1 MADPLD
7 GAQPVAP
14 PDPLAQA
21 QPVPGGT
28 IDPLMGWLRARSSSN
43 ASVLDPTTNAEMI
56 KNKLHGA
63 ASSVGNWL
71 SQNATPWGING
82 LTHDQWN
89 AMSASDKLKLTLKA
103 ASKAELDAVTT
114 APRVASS
121 VAQGT
126 VRTIGG
132 IGGAAVNAGEQLG
145 TMLPGGPSQQ
155 ELAQMQ
161 RSGAVTNPAD
171 IANATEA
178 LAKHLTF
185 SNNPSNPLSQPQ
197 TAVGKIEDPAAKL
210 GLTLL
215 GAKGLAAA
223 GGATGGAG
231 TRLLLGGG
239 FGAQGFGEGYQAAQ
253 QAGYESPIKQGLA
266 VGATNAAMGTLPTSE
281 AGEGV
286 LGHLLGKVGANQV
299 VKTVGAKVG
308 TTLGEAEAFTIVQ
321 NAIHKSVDPTTGYFD
336 QGQLLSN
343 LAQVGGMKLFGT
355 LMNAQ
360 VDARNSNQPLPQW
373 MTGRQAPG
381 QAAAM
386 QKPSDVET
394 NFLNLRSQKMGDQ
407 ALANVHVNQLKGYSP
422 EANREVSLYLS
433 DMEAGLTP
441 PKLSPEGQKLLSDP
455 AFQNLQKGLS
465 DRFNEYQKLTG
476 GSEESNPYYIPR
488 VVTESPDTT
497 PTVSGKGGPLSQ
509 TTSALQQRTVKAIQE
524 PDGTRIL
531 VTPDGNG
538 GYVSM
543 DSAKTHFE
551 PNQNGSFGP
560 NNGHLGE
567 ASIREIEAQTPI
579 RYRANATED
588 AIQGL
593 VGMGTANRNLDFL
606 NTLKGSN
613 LVAQPKA
620 EVPEGY
626 TSLTTQASNKFPG
639 LADAKMDPRVAAI
652 FEEAAK
658 QDAPKIP
665 AVGAVDKAFKAISN
679 LSSGAVNLSFT
690 GNPLAH
696 TPNQLGHALDSLTP
710 MEWAKGVANGSLFRS
725 LDAASAAS
733 RSIQQGNPNPDAIRY
748 LQAGGPMMTGKAI
761 SNAYSEG
768 RAEVEPSINDK
779 SRMAL
784 GQSYDPL
791 SQPGMTPLSQ
801 KYTWSP
807 DDTTRMG
814 LAFTKEA
821 VNGMPLADAIQ
832 EVNKTYPSYRNP
844 VIRMDKAP
852 ALSQGLHTLAN
863 WPGGLFMRYRMS
875 ADGILGSN
883 ILNTINPDIL
893 GTGATRMGSALKLG
907 QKVATGTALATVLGA
922 LIQQS
927 TQNERLDY
935 MGGGS
940 AHIAHQ
946 AMQDTQ
952 EGPSGLLKF
961 AAQQVVPDPA
971 INLYMTVQRGS
982 FNGQQL
988 ANPSDWKD
996 TVLAIQRGDTDA
1008 ALRHATNYSWDMA
1021 KGIANSGLYSAGVAS
1036 DALGGRKP
1044 VPDALARMFLRASTN
1059 STDAEAIAAQAAAAH
1074 MPRVPPNA
1082 NQVDIRN
1089 DASAYATALKAGDM
1103 DALGDISQRGNLSQA
1118 DMAKMN
1124 DKWAGGDRV
1133 MQLRAKVAT
1142 LPYPDAVRV
1151 LAYGTP
1157 EEKEAIAPVVG
1168 MKLERAYAKINTPGK
1183 GLQWQE
1189 SQAQYAQSL
1198 NAYRLA
1204 TAGIKSAQTPD
1215 PLDDA
1220 EPVAPSPK

>member
-21 QPVPGGT
+21 QPVASQPSSFGGPYAGALLG
-28 IDPLMGWLRARSSSN
+28 PLYGLVKGKTVSGM
-43 ASVLDPTTNAEMI
+43 AS
-56 KNKLHGA
+56 GA
-63 ASSVGNWL
+63 SDWL

-82 LTHDQWN
+82 MTHDQWS
-89 AMSASDKLKLTLKA
+89 ALPASDKLKLTLKA
-103 ASKAELDAVTT
+103 AGKAELDALTT
-114 APRVASS
+114 APRVASATAKS
-121 VAQGT
+121 A

-145 TMLPGGPSQQ
+145 TMLPGGPSQD
-155 ELAQMQ
+155 ELKAMQ
-161 RSGAVTNPAD
+161 QGGAITNPAD
-171 IANATEA
+171 ISNATEA
-178 LAKHLTF
+178 LANRLSF
-185 SNNPSNPLSQPQ
+185 SQNPQSPMNQPQ
-197 TAVGKIEDPAAKL
+197 TGVGKVEDTAAKL
-210 GLTLL
+210 GSFLL
-215 GAKGLAAA
+215 GAKGLTSAA
-223 GGATGGAG
+223 GATGGAG
-231 TRLLLGGG
+231 TRLLLGGA
-239 FGAQGFGEGYQAAQ
+239 FGAQGMGEGYQQAQ
-253 QAGYESPIKQGLA
+253 QAGYEDPLKHGLA
-266 VGATNAAMGTLPTSE
+266 MGAANAAMGTLPTSE
-281 AGEGV
+281 AGESTIAA
-286 LGHLLGKVGANQV
+286 LLGKVGANQV

-308 TTLGEAEAFTIVQ
+308 TTLGEAEAFTIIQ
-321 NAIHKSVDPTTGYFD
+321 NAANKSIDPNTGYLD
-336 QGQLLSN
+336 QGRLLSN
-343 LAQVGGMKLFGT
+343 LAQVGGLKLFGT
-355 LMNAQ
+355 MMNAQ
-360 VDARNSNQPLPQW
+360 VDAQNARQPLPQW
-373 MTGRQAPG
+373 LTGRQAPG
-381 QAAAM
+381 DISQMA
-386 QKPSDVET
+386 KPSDVET
-394 NFLNLRSQKMGDQ
+394 NYLNLKSQKMGDQ
-407 ALANVHVNQLKGYSP
+407 ALANVHANQLKGYSP

-441 PKLSPEGQKLLSDP
+441 PALSAEGQKLLNDP
-455 AFQNLQKGLS
+455 VFQNLQKGLA
-465 DRFNEYQKLTG
+465 DRYTENQALTG
-476 GSEESNPYYIPR
+476 GGEQASPYHIPR
-488 VVTESPDTT
+488 VVTESPGTE

-524 PDGTRIL
+524 PDGTRTL
-531 VTPDGNG
+531 VMPDGNG

-543 DSAKTHFE
+543 DSSKTHFE

-620 EVPEGY
+620 EVPEGF

-652 FEEAAK
+652 FEDAAQ

-665 AVGAVDKAFKAISN
+665 AVGAVDKAFKAVSN
-679 LSSGAVNLSFT
+679 LSSGAINLSFT

-710 MEWAKGVANGSLFRS
+710 GEWAKGIANGSLFSS
-725 LDAASAAS
+725 LDRASAAS
-733 RSIQQGNPNPDAIRY
+733 RSIVQGNPNPDAIRY
-748 LQAGGPMMTGKAI
+748 LQAGGPLMTGKSI

-768 RAEVEPSINDK
+768 RTEVEPSINDK

-832 EVNKTYPSYRNP
+832 EVNKTYPTYRNP
-844 VIRMDKAP
+844 VIRIDKAP

-893 GTGATRMGSALKLG
+893 GTGATRAGSAVKLG

-922 LIQQS
+922 LIQQT

-946 AMQDTQ
+946 AAQDIQ

-961 AAQQVVPDPA
+961 GAQQVVPDPA
-971 INLYMTVQRGS
+971 INLYMTVQRGG
-982 FNGQQL
+982 FNGQQM

-996 TVLAIQRGDTDA
+996 AVLAIKRGDTDS
-1008 ALRHATNYSWDMA
+1008 ALKHATNYSWDLA
-1021 KGIANSGLYSAGVAS
+1021 KGIAGSGLYSAGIAS
-1036 DALGGRKP
+1036 DALGGKKP
-1044 VPDALARMFLRASTN
+1044 VPDALARMFLRASTD
-1059 STDAEAIAAQAAAAH
+1059 STDAEAIASQAAAAH

-1082 NQVDIRN
+1082 NQVDASN
-1089 DASAYATALKAGDM
+1089 DRVAYATALKAGDM
-1103 DALGDISQRGNLSQA
+1103 DSLGDIALRGNLAPS
-1118 DMAKMN
+1118 DMEKMN
-1124 DKWAGGDRV
+1124 AKWAGGNRV
-1133 MQLRAKVAT
+1133 MQLRARVAG
-1142 LPYPDAVRV
+1142 LPMADAVRV

-1157 EEKEAIAPVVG
+1157 EEKEALAPIVA
-1168 MKLERAYAKINTPGK
+1168 MKLENAYDKINTPGQQM
-1183 GLQWQE
+1183 QWKE
-1189 SQAQYAQSL
+1189 SQAQYVQAL

-1204 TAGIKSAQTPD
+1204 TAGIKSAQSFGD
-1215 PLDDA
+1215 PLSNA
-1220 EPVAPSPK
+1220 EPVAPSSK